1 MTVTAAS
8 SGSFDYEGHRITYDE
23 YGFGDRVLVLVHGL
37 LMNSRMYE
45 RLGPTIAQNGN
56 RVICLNVLG
65 HGPSDGPDEL
75 GYYSMTA
82 FADQVEAL
90 LDNVGVE
97 QAVIGGTSLGA
108 NVSLEFAT
116 RHPERA
122 RALFMEMPVL
132 EDALVAVAVIFTP
145 IMLTLQIGAPVLR
158 FLAGAA
164 RQVPR
169 THYLLDIV
177 LDWMRRDP
185 ERSANVL
192 RGLLLGRSAPIAERR
207 RGIEHQALVVGHRSD
222 PLHPFSD
229 SDTLVGE
236 LPNARLVNADSILE
250 WRTHPERLND
260 ELGAFLDDV
269 WSEPGAGSGRDE
281 QAATG

>member
-1 MTVTAAS
+1 MSVTAAS

-23 YGFGDRVLVLVHGL
+23 YGSGDRVLVLVHGL

-45 RLGPTIAQNGN
+45 RLGPSIAEHGN
-56 RVICLNVLG
+56 RVICLNLLG

-82 FADQVEAL
+82 FADQAEGL
-90 LDNVGVE
+90 LDHIGVE
-97 QAVIGGTSLGA
+97 QAVVGGTSLGA

-145 IMLTLQIGAPVLR
+145 IMLTLQLGGSFLR
-158 FLAGAA
+158 LMAGIA
-164 RQVPR
+164 RRVPR
-169 THYLLDIV
+169 THYLIDIV
-177 LDWMRRDP
+177 LDWARRDP

-192 RGLLLGRSAPIAERR
+192 RGLLLGRSAPIAEQRR
-207 RGIEHQALVVGHRSD
+207 AIVHPTLVVGHPSD

-236 LPNARLVNADSILE
+236 LPNARLVDADSILE
-250 WRTHPERLND
+250 WRTRPERLNE
-260 ELGAFLDDV
+260 ELAAFLEDV
-269 WSEPGAGSGRDE
+269 WAESASARLRDAG
-281 QAATG
+281 

>member
-1 MTVTAAS
+1 MSLAKAS
-8 SGSFDYEGHRITYDE
+8 SARFDYEGHTIAYDE
-23 YGFGDRVLVLVHGL
+23 YGSGDRVVVLVHGL

-45 RLGPTIAQNGN
+45 RLGPAIAQRGN

-75 GYYSMTA
+75 GYYSMSA
-82 FADQVEAL
+82 FADQTEAL
-90 LDNVGVE
+90 LDHLGVD

-122 RALFMEMPVL
+122 RGLFMEMPVL
-132 EDALVAVAVIFTP
+132 ESALVAVAVIFTP
-145 IMLTLQIGAPVLR
+145 IMLTLQVGGPVLR
-158 FLAGAA
+158 FLAVAA

-169 THYLLDIV
+169 THYLVDIV
-177 LDWMRRDP
+177 LDWARRDP
-185 ERSANVL
+185 ERTSNVL

-207 RGIEHQALVVGHRSD
+207 RDIVQPALIIGHPSD
-222 PLHPFSD
+222 PLHPFAD
-229 SDTLVGE
+229 SDMLAE
-236 LPNARLVNADSILE
+236 EMPNARLVDAESIFE

-260 ELGAFLDDV
+260 ELAAFLDEV
-269 WSEPGAGSGRDE
+269 WADSAAAKLRDAG
-281 QAATG
+281 